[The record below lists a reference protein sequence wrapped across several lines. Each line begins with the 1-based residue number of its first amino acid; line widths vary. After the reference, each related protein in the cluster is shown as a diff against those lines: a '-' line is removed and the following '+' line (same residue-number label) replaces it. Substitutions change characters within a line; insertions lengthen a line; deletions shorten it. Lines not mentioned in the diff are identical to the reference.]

1 MDMEMDEKD
10 GKEKETYVVGVLGYE
25 HAT

>member
-1 MDMEMDEKD
+1 MEMDEKD
-10 GKEKETYVVGVLGYE
+10 GKEKETYVVGVLGSE